1 MFDTLTNDKTPL
13 IEVSVSITGNTH
25 VTYRYLKVYEL
36 ILLNIVPEKHTIGLA

>member
-13 IEVSVSITGNTH
+13 IEVSVSINTH